1 MTTIAGPWEPSLR
14 LSCKTVRGGGLSGPG
29 GGDGSGGNEGGPA
42 ILVMSTSRSRNSAV
56 SRAPVQSTK
65 LRDCLR
71 TNLLIRKIYPL
82 KIAHKME

>member
-1 MTTIAGPWEPSLR
+1 MDRSLSIKALGLVGGGEPIWKLLPGMTTIAGPWEPSLR

-56 SRAPVQSTK
+56 SRAPVQST
-65 LRDCLR
+65 
-71 TNLLIRKIYPL
+71 
-82 KIAHKME
+82 